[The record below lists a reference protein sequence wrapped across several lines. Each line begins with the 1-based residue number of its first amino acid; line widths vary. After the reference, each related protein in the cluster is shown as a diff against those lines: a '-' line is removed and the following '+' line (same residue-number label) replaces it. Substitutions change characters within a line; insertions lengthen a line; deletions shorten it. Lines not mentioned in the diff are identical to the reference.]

1 MTTTP
6 IAATPTWTFT
16 PDASLQINSV
26 AISADGNCCVFGTSN
41 EFSTGQF
48 SVYCYDGAGN
58 KRWANQVGAA
68 GSTQGVFWVAASAD
82 GQFAA
87 AGGETS
93 KTSGFLT
100 AYRVSDGKQVLNQTM
115 PYRINQVALSGD
127 GSLLLAVYDDT
138 VQLYN
143 YTDGAYVLA
152 SQKSFTGSY
161 LNSCALSPD
170 GFTAVLS
177 CTIYSDDEVAA
188 SAAKASARTAA
199 SYSSSTGQV
208 ISLTISGTQ
217 LSVAG
222 TWDSPVGSMRVAI
235 AATGNFWGASLHD
248 GSCALFAPGSVNAPV
263 WQYKPDV
270 QNLSVGYGFDITET
284 TDGRVVLA
292 CGANLHSTAGSP
304 GGYLYLVES
313 VPGTIVPVAKFCWGA
328 PLALSA
334 NPGVSLDRNASTVTA
349 TDGAP
354 GSETPGQVSESTG
367 NFYLFDA
374 ILGTQL
380 WSVPTPVMNW
390 PMVITPD
397 GTHAFGGSDDGS
409 VYYWGAAAS

>member
-1 MTTTP
+1 MTSTP
-6 IAATPTWTFT
+6 IAVTPSWTVT
-16 PDASLQINSV
+16 PDAKLQINSV
-26 AISADGNCCVFGTSN
+26 AMSADGNCCVFGTSN
-41 EFSTGQF
+41 EFGTGQF
-48 SVYCYDGAGN
+48 NVYCYDGAGN
-58 KRWANQVGAA
+58 KRWSNPVGAA

-93 KTSGFLT
+93 SSSGFLT
-100 AYRVSDGKQVLNQTM
+100 AYRVSDGAQVLTQT
-115 PYRINQVALSGD
+115 PAHRVNQVALSGD
-127 GSLLLAVYDDT
+127 GSLLLAVFEDT

-152 SQKSFTGSY
+152 SQQTFTGCY

-170 GFTAVLS
+170 GFKAVLS
-177 CTIYSDDEVAA
+177 CTIYSDEVSA
-188 SAAKASARTAA
+188 SAASARTAA
-199 SYSSSTGQV
+199 SSSSSTGQV
-208 ISLTISGTQ
+208 ISLVIDNNK

-222 TWDSPVGSMRVAI
+222 TWNSPVGSMRVAI

-248 GSCALFAPGSVNAPV
+248 GSCVLFAPGSVNAPV

-284 TDGRVVLA
+284 ADGRVVLA

-313 VPGTIVPVAKFCWGA
+313 VPGTISPVAKFCWGA

-334 NPGVSLDRNASTVTA
+334 NPGVSLDRQALTVTA

-367 NFYLFDA
+367 NFYLFDGS
-374 ILGTQL
+374 LGTQL
-380 WSVPTPVMNW
+380 WSFPTPVMNW

-409 VYYWGAAAS
+409 VYFWGAAAS